1 MSEIYALTDDF
12 YTPNLEDSVKEIL
25 DCGVKMVQ
33 FRSKKE
39 SIDESLVAR
48 LVEIC
53 SSYGANLIVNDD
65 PNLAKRVGAHGVHIG
80 KDDGGIK
87 KAKEILGVDKIVGVS
102 CYSSLK
108 LALDAQ
114 DLGASYAAFGAM
126 FPTDTKPDTEI
137 CTINSI
143 LNFKDKLSIKT
154 CLIGGINIS
163 NLEQILALKPDYI
176 ALVSAIYK
184 PYSITQN
191 IRNLQRIIK
200 DFYGYN

>member
-65 PNLAKRVGAHGVHIG
+65 PNLAKRVGAHGAHIG
-80 KDDGGIK
+80 RDDGGIK
-87 KAKEILGVDKIVGVS
+87 SAREILGSDKIVGVS

-108 LALDAQ
+108 LALDAEN
-114 DLGASYAAFGAM
+114 LGASYAAFGAM

-154 CLIGGINIS
+154 CLIGGINTS

-200 DFYGYN
+200 DFYGHN